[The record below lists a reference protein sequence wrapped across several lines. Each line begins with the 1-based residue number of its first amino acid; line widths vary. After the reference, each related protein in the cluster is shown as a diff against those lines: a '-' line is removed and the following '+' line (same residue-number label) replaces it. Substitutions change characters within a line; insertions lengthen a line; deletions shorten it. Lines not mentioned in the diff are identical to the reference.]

1 MNTPAQYTA
10 TLTGTNGAKHT
21 RTYSNE
27 CAAYAFFRMAI
38 SNSWTCRVMRAEYAP
53 DSDSP
58 SSIEEVTAIFA
69 DRLQG
74 VA

>member
-1 MNTPAQYTA
+1 MNTPTQYTA
-10 TLTGTNGAKHT
+10 TMTGTNGAT
-21 RTYSNE
+21 QARTYSSE

-38 SNSWTCRVMRAEYAP
+38 SNSWACRVMRAEYAP

-58 SSIEEVTAIFA
+58 SSIEEVTATFA